1 MGEGRGLG
9 WFSLVAAS
17 NSQAL
22 RRIILDGF
30 VFHSGSLEDVLSPRL
45 DTPIPGVPSGVSDLE
60 PTLTACILLSRPVC
74 AVEQNFSV
82 S

>member
-1 MGEGRGLG
+1 M
-9 WFSLVAAS
+9 AAS

-22 RRIILDGF
+22 GRIILDGF
-30 VFHSGSLEDVLSPRL
+30 VLHSGSLEDVLNPRL

-60 PTLTACILLSRPVC
+60 PTLTASPLLSRPVC
-74 AVEQNFSV
+74 AMQQQLSV